1 MAMQQ
6 DGMENAA
13 IPRVNPDDVQSE
25 QPSDGANEA
34 SDRLNQNDTSD
45 AKDKDGVDSDGKKD
59 SENGSKNGEKS
70 KESDAKD
77 GESSNKKNG
86 GDSSKSSGSKSSDD
100 SGGKSDSDSD
110 SKALDDKDKD
120 SEDEDNDKKD
130 KKKKK
135 QQQKVARQ
143 GVQMGAQYGIKAWLT
158 AKFMMMMKMFL
169 MMMAAIAQAAVGL
182 FAMIFSAIVGFVQS
196 VFSTI
201 ASAFMT
207 AATAVAN
214 VLAVGVTAVAV
225 SMLGGIIGLV
235 GVIVVGAVALTN
247 DSNTARTDT
256 AVVED
261 CMSGVNVAADELE
274 DIDSDVNQDAQ
285 VTENAKKIYF
295 TYKELGLTD
304 NMIAG
309 ALGNFQAETSYLDST
324 CVERIYGEP
333 YNANGPK
340 HKEVLGDDVA
350 NPDRVKLDAWTK
362 KNPYA
367 KPKTYYTQTKT
378 GQYICGFGLAQ
389 WTGPDV
395 ENLIASALA
404 QGTVWYDFDYQLT
417 FSIVGYR
424 KGFFEQWIKKYN
436 PENGIVNRS
445 IHKEGRQTKF
455 KNTPQDMATYFAYFY
470 EGNTAKAQEDRRNNA
485 AKWVVQF
492 PDWES
497 GRTAE
502 DTTNAQSIL
511 AAAQTTK
518 IEAATTGLE
527 NASKGCEGSNKVYAG
542 GNGSIAEAAASF
554 AYPTKEQ
561 AVGNNGTELY
571 KKVCDAV
578 INDHLYK
585 SCDHC
590 VCAAVRWSGA
600 DDSLP
605 PGNTSRQAQHFA
617 SSDKWQKVEDYNGDM
632 SKLQPGDIL
641 VITAAER
648 GSAHGH
654 VVVYAGYEA
663 IQKAH
668 PEIKDK
674 STTIVAASY
683 GTRSAGCQPWYSEL
697 TKYTAYRNVTQESNS
712 KYKNVLS
719 AERGTNT
726 GGGNKQSKATPAPTT
741 KK

>member
-34 SDRLNQNDTSD
+34 SDKLNSNDTSD

-59 SENGSKNGEKS
+59 SGNGSKNGEKS

-110 SKALDDKDKD
+110 SKALDNKD

-182 FAMIFSAIVGFVQS
+182 FAMIFNAIVGFVQS

-285 VTENAKKIYF
+285 TVDNAKKVYF

-304 NMIAG
+304 NMLAA
-309 ALGNFQAETSYLDST
+309 ALANYQAEGSIDPTVIEGAES
-324 CVERIYGEP
+324 EHFNI
-333 YNANGPK
+333 NGPK
-340 HKEVLGDDVA
+340 HKQILGDDPA
-350 NPDRVKLDAWTK
+350 NPD
-362 KNPYA
+362 YA
-367 KPKTYYTQTKT
+367 KLSAYSKTVAQSSYYYLAD
-378 GQYICGFGLAQ
+378 GSAICGLGLIQ
-389 WTGPDV
+389 WTGQGAKDML
-395 ENLIASALA
+395 ESAKK
-404 QGTVWYDFDYQLT
+404 QGVVWYDLRFQITYSLKSYRPTFYKEWLT
-417 FSIVGYR
+417 
-424 KGFFEQWIKKYN
+424 KYN
-436 PENGIVNRS
+436 PENGIVKRKFVANNKTYS
-445 IHKEGRQTKF
+445 F
-455 KNTPQDMATYFAYFY
+455 KNTPQDMATYFAMFY
-470 EGNTAKAQEDRRNNA
+470 EGNLKHSRDKVRREGA
-485 AKWVVQF
+485 VKWLVQL
-492 PDWES
+492 PDFEA
-497 GRTAE
+497 GRTEADTAE
-502 DTTNAQSIL
+502 AQSIL

-554 AYPTKEQ
+554 AYPTKAE
-561 AVGNNGTELY
+561 AVGNNGTALY

-605 PGNTSRQAQHFA
+605 AGNASTQAQYFA

-641 VITAAER
+641 VITSAER

-674 STTIVAASY
+674 NTTIVAASY

-719 AERGTNT
+719 AEKGTNP
-726 GGGNKQSKATPAPTT
+726 GSGDKQSEATPAPTT